1 MRYAATAV
9 LAGALLFGGAPTA
22 AQTFGFGAHAGVSIP
37 TGSYSDPADLGFTG
51 GLDLTLPLVAIAPSL
66 SWYTSVDATAH
77 STSLPE
83 ADGGYLFF
91 PIMTGLQLDL
101 GGMGAIRPFVNGQL
115 GVVVARGPNFDG
127 QSTETGTEFGFA
139 LGGGLHLTQNLYA
152 GVKWFNLGTVDFGY
166 EPGPDLSHSV
176 SFLDV
181 YLGFGVR

>member
-1 MRYAATAV
+1 MRNAATAV
-9 LAGALLFGGAPTA
+9 LAGALLFAGAPAA
-22 AQTFGFGAHAGVSIP
+22 AQTFGIGAHAGVSIP
-37 TGSYSDPADLGFTG
+37 TGSYSDQADLGFTG
-51 GLDLTLPLVAIAPSL
+51 GLDLTLPLFASAPSL

-77 STSLPE
+77 STSLTN

-91 PIMTGLQLDL
+91 PIMTGVRLDL

-115 GVVVARGPNFDG
+115 GMVVARGPNFDG
-127 QSTETGTEFGFA
+127 QSAQTGTEFGFA

-152 GVKWFNLGTVDFGY
+152 GVKWFNMGTVDFGY

-176 SFLDV
+176 SFVDV